1 MATPTAITLTEVSKR
16 YRVYHRRHQSLK
28 ELVLRRSRGEWVD
41 LWALKEVSVEVPKGQ
56 MLGVIG
62 ENGAG
67 KSTMLKVLAGILRPD
82 GGKVITGGRVS
93 SLLEL
98 GAGFQPEY
106 TGRENIYLYG
116 VLLGLRRKEVRR
128 QFDEIVEF
136 SELGGFIDQ
145 PVKSYSSGMYMR
157 LGFAVAVHLEPDIL
171 LLDEILAVGDASF
184 QKKCFEHLR
193 KLRERGVTIVLVSHD
208 LDSVRNFC
216 ERVIWLDRGRIAA
229 DGSPDASIKSYLELS
244 ADRAQGTDQLPGFEP
259 APGEVEV
266 QSVRWL
272 NRRRERSHAY
282 ETGEPLT
289 LEVACR
295 SRSEH
300 KKIEVSVN
308 VYRNDGVLVA
318 HNNNDVDG
326 VPLSLPAGESVLSL
340 HFPHC
345 RLRSGVYD
353 INLAIYDPVSRRL
366 FAFHSRRHPFTV
378 RDGDGYGGVTELER
392 EWSVAAT
399 SPERQRGRVK
409 L

>member
-272 NRRRERSHAY
+272 N
-282 ETGEPLT
+282 
-289 LEVACR
+289 
-295 SRSEH
+295 
-300 KKIEVSVN
+300 
-308 VYRNDGVLVA
+308 
-318 HNNNDVDG
+318 
-326 VPLSLPAGESVLSL
+326 
-340 HFPHC
+340 
-345 RLRSGVYD
+345 
-353 INLAIYDPVSRRL
+353 
-366 FAFHSRRHPFTV
+366 
-378 RDGDGYGGVTELER
+378 
-392 EWSVAAT
+392 
-399 SPERQRGRVK
+399 
-409 L
+409 